1 MDIENRIVIF
11 GELSEM
17 IRDCGGARNRE
28 PRRDFLE
35 KCGALRARLAPLAG
49 RDDILSAIP
58 AMLRNPFATAV
69 KLMS

>member
-11 GELSEM
+11 DQLSEM
-17 IRDCGGARNRE
+17 IRDYGGAKPGTVSR
-28 PRRDFLE
+28 FLE
-35 KCGALRARLAPLAG
+35 KYGGLRARLAPLAG

-58 AMLRNPFATAV
+58 AMLRNPFASAV